1 MTQHFGNQAGG
12 VVFEFRSPCGGSI
25 SLWLDGAEAP
35 AAQWQLPEAKQ
46 WRRQL
51 FALPK
56 PLSGEHACEWRLE
69 GGAELKNWTIHQ
81 QEEMVVGRNPLTGM
95 DFPDV
100 DMIRVGDT
108 YYMISTTMYFM
119 PGAVILRSYDLINW
133 EYCTRIYD
141 VLEDTPRQ
149 RLDEGNAYSAG
160 MWAATLRFHKGRF
173 YVIFVANDTHKT
185 YLYRAD
191 DIMGPWQK
199 SEMEGFYHDC
209 SLLFDDDERVYLVY
223 GGKEIHLLELNAELT
238 GPEPGG
244 LNRIIA
250 DSGES
255 EFLGYEGSHLY
266 KINGK
271 YYLFVIHSLRE
282 RWWRVE
288 TCLMSE
294 SLTGEFRGGIVMDD
308 HAGLR
313 NDGVAQGGIV
323 DTPDGR
329 WYAILFQDSGAV
341 GRIPLLMPM
350 TWENDFPVLGED
362 GKVPLEVCNL
372 STRPG
377 YVYAPLWH
385 SDSFESG
392 RLEGGWEWN
401 HIPQLDRVTVGEGR
415 LTIRTGRV
423 DEVFTQTQNML
434 TQRTLQP
441 ACAAEVT
448 LDAAAL
454 EAGDVAGLCAL
465 QSRWGYVGLRRTAEG
480 FEVVY
485 AARGLEEAETGFVRE
500 CRPWKESQIRLRVE
514 MHFSAERDYACFFYS
529 EKGQWKQLG
538 TEQPLY
544 YLLDHFTGYRFALF
558 VQSTQKAGGQAVF
571 RDYVM
576 EQLAE

>member
-12 VVFEFRSPCGGSI
+12 VVLEFRSPCGGSI

-56 PLSGEHACEWRLE
+56 PLSGEHACEWRPE

-250 DSGES
+250 DSGDS

-294 SLTGEFRGGIVMDD
+294 SLTGAFRGGIEMDD
-308 HAGLR
+308 KAK
-313 NDGVAQGGIV
+313 
-323 DTPDGR
+323 
-329 WYAILFQDSGAV
+329 S
-341 GRIPLLMPM
+341 
-350 TWENDFPVLGED
+350 
-362 GKVPLEVCNL
+362 
-372 STRPG
+372 
-377 YVYAPLWH
+377 
-385 SDSFESG
+385 
-392 RLEGGWEWN
+392 
-401 HIPQLDRVTVGEGR
+401 
-415 LTIRTGRV
+415 
-423 DEVFTQTQNML
+423 
-434 TQRTLQP
+434 
-441 ACAAEVT
+441 VT
-448 LDAAAL
+448 LDGEPVNLTPTEYDILKLFLQHPGVVISPKDIYRKVWNDAPYGAESTVAVHIRHLREKL
-454 EAGDVAGLCAL
+454 EINPAEPRYLKVV
-465 QSRWGYVGLRRTAEG
+465 WGQGYKL
-480 FEVVY
+480 
-485 AARGLEEAETGFVRE
+485 
-500 CRPWKESQIRLRVE
+500 
-514 MHFSAERDYACFFYS
+514 
-529 EKGQWKQLG
+529 EKGN
-538 TEQPLY
+538 
-544 YLLDHFTGYRFALF
+544 R
-558 VQSTQKAGGQAVF
+558 
-571 RDYVM
+571 
-576 EQLAE
+576 